1 MAILD
6 SIPGLEVWVNVDG
19 EPATEYDDP
28 NDEAQGMG
36 LSEFDVLPDHGPEP
50 PYIIK
55 RVAYTLAGRC
65 SPEKTAGTD
74 EHFEHD
80 IRPHSGND
88 GNTGAHITAEK
99 AVKKGNAVDCKTAR
113 PFAVFE
119 FRYRSREDLIKE
131 GIIPDPSPEGGVG
144 DTRGAEVNTTRRA
157 SMRVLDVKNKLTI
170 DSSALLVQ

>member
-55 RVAYTLAGRC
+55 YIEAKHGAPFSFHYL
-65 SPEKTAGTD
+65 GTSSVQKPGQSILPRYWID
-74 EHFEHD
+74 GTKILMEFETQHD
-80 IRPHSGND
+80 PQ
-88 GNTGAHITAEK
+88 
-99 AVKKGNAVDCKTAR
+99 
-113 PFAVFE
+113 
-119 FRYRSREDLIKE
+119 
-131 GIIPDPSPEGGVG
+131 
-144 DTRGAEVNTTRRA
+144 RGALVTTTRYSCDPTDGYHRR
-157 SMRVLDVKNKLTI
+157 SFSFSQFKTGIHPLMT
-170 DSSALLVQ
+170 LLGTLGA